1 MKAQFENKIM
11 SSILLYLD
19 HKVLQKG
26 EAFTNHSGLFY
37 SIRDSYADYNVYA
50 LPFKQVVN
58 DTSISGANILSG
70 VYVNNT
76 FVTGGQSGLHSIN
89 HYQGQAFFTQDRG
102 SDTLSGNYSVKDFNF
117 YLTSQPEETLLFD
130 TKFKINPKYDQT
142 LTGLAENEQTYPAVY
157 LKNVGGSNV
166 PFAFGGQDNSLMT
179 IRAIVVSDSSFKLD
193 AVNSIFRDLNKTNFA
208 LFESSDLPFNAL
220 GSTTSGSFNY
230 TTLSDSVISDA
241 TKSVYIEN
249 VIVNKVSN
257 YVESSKN
264 LNKNVYLS
272 YVDFDLEIPRFPR
285 Q

>member
-19 HKVLQKG
+19 HEVLRKG

-37 SIRDSYADYNVYA
+37 DIRDSYSDYNVYA

-70 VYVNNT
+70 IYVNSN

-89 HYQGQAFFTQDRG
+89 HYQGQAFFTADRS

-130 TKFKINPKYDQT
+130 TKFKINPKHDQT

-157 LKNVGGSNV
+157 VKNVGGSNV
-166 PFAFGGQDNSLMT
+166 PFAFGGQDSSLMT

-193 AVNSIFRDLNKTNFA
+193 AINSIFRDLSKTNFA
-208 LFESSDLPFNAL
+208 LFGSSDLPFNAL

-230 TTLSDSVISDA
+230 SNLSSSVISNAD
-241 TKSVYIEN
+241 KSVYIEN

>member
-19 HKVLQKG
+19 HKVLEKG

-37 SIRDSYADYNVYA
+37 PISDSYDDYNVYA

-58 DTSISGANILSG
+58 DSSISSANILSG
-70 VYVNNT
+70 VYVNSN
-76 FVTGGQSGLHSIN
+76 FVTGGQSGLHSVN
-89 HYQGQAFFTQDRG
+89 HYQGQAFFTQDRS
-102 SDTLSGNYSVKDFNF
+102 SDTLSGNYAVKDFNF

-130 TKFKINPKYDQT
+130 TKFKLNPKYDQT

-166 PFAFGGQDNSLMT
+166 PFAFGGQDKSLMT
-179 IRAIVVSDSSFKLD
+179 IRAVVVSDSSFKLD

-208 LFESSDLPFNAL
+208 LFQSSDLPFNAL
-220 GSTTSGSFNY
+220 GSTTDGSFNY
-230 TTLSDSVISDA
+230 NTLSSSIISDA
-241 TKSVYIEN
+241 SKSVHVEN

-257 YVESSKN
+257 YLENGKK

>member
-19 HKVLQKG
+19 HKVLEKG
-26 EAFTNHSGLFY
+26 EAFTNHSSLFY
-37 SIRDSYADYNVYA
+37 SISDTYADYDVYA
-50 LPFKQVVN
+50 LPFKQIVN
-58 DTSISGANILSG
+58 DTSITGATILSG
-70 VYVNNT
+70 VYVNDT

-89 HYQGQAFFTQDRG
+89 HYQGQAFFTEDRS
-102 SDTLSGNYSVKDFNF
+102 SDTISGNYAVKDFNF

-130 TKFKINPKYDQT
+130 TKFHLNPKYNQT
-142 LTGLAENEQTYPAVY
+142 LTGLAQHEQTYPAVY

-166 PFAFGGQDNSLMT
+166 PLAFGGEDNSLMT
-179 IRAIVVSDSSFKLD
+179 VRAIVASDSSFKLD
-193 AVNSIFRDLNKTNFA
+193 AVNSIFRDLSKTNFA
-208 LFESSDLPFNAL
+208 LFESSNLPFNAL
-220 GSTTSGSFNY
+220 GSTVSGSFNY
-230 TTLSDSVISDA
+230 DTLSSPIISDA
-241 TKSVYIEN
+241 SKRVYIEN

-257 YVESSKN
+257 FVENSKT

>member
-19 HKVLQKG
+19 HKVLEKG

-37 SIRDSYADYNVYA
+37 PISDSYDDYNVYA

-58 DTSISGANILSG
+58 DSSISGANILSG
-70 VYVNNT
+70 VYVNSN
-76 FVTGGQSGLHSIN
+76 FVTGGQSGLHSVN
-89 HYQGQAFFTQDRG
+89 HYQGQAFFTQDRS
-102 SDTLSGNYSVKDFNF
+102 SDTLSGNYAVKDFNF

-130 TKFKINPKYDQT
+130 TKFKLNPKYDQT

-166 PFAFGGQDNSLMT
+166 PFAFGGQDKSLMT
-179 IRAIVVSDSSFKLD
+179 IRAVVVSDSSFKLD

-208 LFESSDLPFNAL
+208 LFQSSDLPFNAL
-220 GSTTSGSFNY
+220 GSTTDGSFNY
-230 TTLSDSVISDA
+230 NTLSSSIISDA
-241 TKSVYIEN
+241 SKSVYVEN

-257 YVESSKN
+257 YLENGKK

>member
-19 HKVLQKG
+19 HKVLEKG

-37 SIRDSYADYNVYA
+37 PISDSYDDYNVYA
-50 LPFKQVVN
+50 LPFKQIVN
-58 DTSISGANILSG
+58 DSSISGANILSG
-70 VYVNNT
+70 VYVNSN
-76 FVTGGQSGLHSIN
+76 FVTGGQSGLHSVN
-89 HYQGQAFFTQDRG
+89 HYQGQAFFTQDRS
-102 SDTLSGNYSVKDFNF
+102 SDTLSGNYAVKDFNF

-130 TKFKINPKYDQT
+130 TKFKLNPKYDQT

-166 PFAFGGQDNSLMT
+166 PFAFGGQDKSLMT
-179 IRAIVVSDSSFKLD
+179 IRAVVVSDSSFKLD

-208 LFESSDLPFNAL
+208 LFQSSDLPFNAL
-220 GSTTSGSFNY
+220 GSTTDGSFNY
-230 TTLSDSVISDA
+230 NTLSSSIISDA
-241 TKSVYIEN
+241 SKSVHVEN

-257 YVESSKN
+257 YLENGKK

>member
-1 MKAQFENKIM
+1 M
-11 SSILLYLD
+11 
-19 HKVLQKG
+19 
-26 EAFTNHSGLFY
+26 
-37 SIRDSYADYNVYA
+37 
-50 LPFKQVVN
+50 
-58 DTSISGANILSG
+58 
-70 VYVNNT
+70 
-76 FVTGGQSGLHSIN
+76 
-89 HYQGQAFFTQDRG
+89 
-102 SDTLSGNYSVKDFNF
+102 
-117 YLTSQPEETLLFD
+117 TSQPEETLLFD

-249 VIVNKVSN
+249 IIVNKVSN

>member
-19 HKVLQKG
+19 HKVLEKG

-37 SIRDSYADYNVYA
+37 PISDSYDDYNVYA

-58 DTSISGANILSG
+58 DSSISGANILSG
-70 VYVNNT
+70 VYVNSN
-76 FVTGGQSGLHSIN
+76 FVTGGQSGLHSVN
-89 HYQGQAFFTQDRG
+89 HYQGQAFFTQDRS
-102 SDTLSGNYSVKDFNF
+102 SDTLSGNYAVKDFNF

-130 TKFKINPKYDQT
+130 TKFKLNPKYDQT

-166 PFAFGGQDNSLMT
+166 PFAFGGQDKSLMT
-179 IRAIVVSDSSFKLD
+179 IRAVVVSDSSFKLD

-208 LFESSDLPFNAL
+208 LFQSSDLPFNAL
-220 GSTTSGSFNY
+220 GSTTDGSFNY
-230 TTLSDSVISDA
+230 NTLSSSIISDA
-241 TKSVYIEN
+241 SKSVHVEN

-257 YVESSKN
+257 YLENGKK

>member
-19 HKVLQKG
+19 HKVLEKG
-26 EAFTNHSGLFY
+26 EAYTNHSGLFY
-37 SIRDSYADYNVYA
+37 KISDTYANYELYS
-50 LPFKQVVN
+50 LPFKQIVN
-58 DTSISGANILSG
+58 DSSISGATILSG
-70 VYVNNT
+70 LYVNNN

-89 HYQGQAFFTQDRG
+89 HYQGQAFFTQNRD

-130 TKFKINPKYDQT
+130 TKFKLNPKYNQT
-142 LTGLAENEQTYPAVY
+142 LTGLGQNDQTYPAVY

-179 IRAIVVSDSSFKLD
+179 VRAIIVSDSAFKLD
-193 AVNSIFRDLNKTNFA
+193 AVSSIFRDLNKTDFA
-208 LFESSDLPFNAL
+208 LFESNQLPFNSL
-220 GSTTSGSFNY
+220 GSTISGSFNY
-230 TTLSDSVISDA
+230 TNLSDSVIGSPA
-241 TKSVYIEN
+241 RSVYIEN

-257 YVESSKN
+257 AVENSKN

>member
-19 HKVLQKG
+19 HKVLEKG

-37 SIRDSYADYNVYA
+37 KINDTYADYELYS
-50 LPFKQVVN
+50 LPFKQIVN
-58 DTSISGANILSG
+58 DTSISGATILSG
-70 VYVNNT
+70 LYVNGS

-89 HYQGQAFFTQDRG
+89 HYQGQAFFTENRD
-102 SDTLSGNYSVKDFNF
+102 SDTLSGNYAVKDFNF

-130 TKFKINPKYDQT
+130 TKFNLNPKFNQT
-142 LTGLAENEQTYPAVY
+142 LTGLAQHEQTYPAVY
-157 LKNVGGSNV
+157 LKNVGGTNA

-193 AVNSIFRDLNKTNFA
+193 AVNSIFRDLSRTNFA
-208 LFESSDLPFNAL
+208 LFESSNLPFNAL
-220 GSTTSGSFNY
+220 GSTTNGSFNY
-230 TTLSDSVISDA
+230 NTLSNSILTDYNRIVHISD
-241 TKSVYIEN
+241 

-257 YVESSKN
+257 KVENSKN